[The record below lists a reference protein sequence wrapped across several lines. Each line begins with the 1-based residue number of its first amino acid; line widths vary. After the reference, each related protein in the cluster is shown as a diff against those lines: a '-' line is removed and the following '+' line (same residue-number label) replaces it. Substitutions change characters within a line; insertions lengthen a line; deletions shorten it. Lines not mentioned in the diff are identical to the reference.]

1 MNKSTFEKK
10 EISDLRSALAIAEEH
25 GELVRIKKPVDVK
38 LELVGEYLKHAG
50 GTPVPQPT
58 RIGPAVLFEN
68 VLRTVNSEAIPYE
81 IPVVAG
87 VVGSRRRAA
96 LYFNVPEKKLA
107 LKMLQAMRNPV
118 APRLVRNAPCQE
130 VVIDR
135 NINLTAQLPIP
146 TMSYDC
152 AGPTITMGLMLG
164 VDPETGQR
172 DVTFHRIFVVG
183 PDTITALMGPIRHIK
198 QMQLK
203 AEAKG
208 EPFPVTINIGIDPFS
223 AISAGISSPTGTDLD
238 ELAVAGA
245 LKGSPIELVKC
256 KTINCEAIANAEI
269 VLEAEIQPHE
279 TIMEDAVSNRKGWS
293 MPEMAGYVGGAAP
306 AQVIKVK
313 AITHRIKPIYQT
325 LVTPGEEHNVIM
337 GVPGEAEILNAVWK
351 AGYQDLLADVY
362 LLPAGGGK
370 LFGAL
375 QVRKKSMNDDLEVRN
390 LALLALATRLEMRH
404 VIIVDEDVDI
414 RDPMDLWWAFT
425 TRFNPKEDLV
435 TIDQSKTWPGLAE
448 HIRITKAIFDCTVP
462 WNEKEKMRR
471 PRWKRD

>member
-1 MNKSTFEKK
+1 M
-10 EISDLRSALAIAEEH
+10 SDLRSTLAVAEAN
-25 GELVRIKKPVDVK
+25 GELIRIKKPVNVK

-58 RIGPAVLFEN
+58 KIGPIVLFEN
-68 VLRTVNSEAIPYE
+68 VFRAVNSQVIPYGM
-81 IPVVAG
+81 PVVAG
-87 VVGSRRRAA
+87 VLGSRRRVA
-96 LYFNVPEKKLA
+96 LYFNTPEKNLA
-107 LKMLQAMRNPV
+107 LKMLEAIRNPI
-118 APRLVRNAPCQE
+118 PPIYVRDAPCQE

-135 NINLTAQLPIP
+135 NIDLTAQLPIP

-152 AGPTITMGLMLG
+152 AGPTITMGLILG
-164 VDPETGQR
+164 IDPETGQR
-172 DVTFHRIFVVG
+172 DVTFHRMFVIA
-183 PDTITALMGPIRHIK
+183 PDTLTALMGPIRHIK

-208 EPFPVTINIGIDPFS
+208 EPFPISINIGIDPFS
-223 AISAGISSPTGTDLD
+223 AISAGISSPTGTGLD

-269 VLEAEIQPHE
+269 VLEAEIQPNVK
-279 TIMEDAVSNRKGWS
+279 IMEDTVSEKKGWS
-293 MPEMAGYVGGAAP
+293 MPEMAGYVGRAAL
-306 AQVIKVK
+306 AQVVKVK
-313 AITHRIKPIYQT
+313 AITCRMKPIYQT

-337 GVPGEAEILNAVWK
+337 GIPGEAEILNAAWK
-351 AGYQDLLADVY
+351 AGYRDLLTDVH

-370 LFGAL
+370 LIAAL
-375 QVRKKSMNDDLEVRN
+375 QVRKRSTDDDLEVRN
-390 LALLALATRLEMRH
+390 LALIALATRLEMRY

-425 TRFNPKEDLV
+425 TRFNPKEDLIV
-435 TIDQSKTWPGLAE
+435 IDQCKVWPGLAE
-448 HIRITKAIFDCTVP
+448 HIRITKAILDCTVP
-462 WNEKEKMRR
+462 WDKKEEMRR